1 MVRLTDFWL
10 CGALPGGGDASYNQ
24 KALQYIIEGWWQP
37 GRVGG
42 MGATSLICTH
52 NRYTSVAFSGRRHME
67 GPITSGFSISPPIQ

>member
-1 MVRLTDFWL
+1 MNERPPFLSKRGKVTQIDKI
-10 CGALPGGGDASYNQ
+10 GMGGGMPRIIRKPYN
-24 KALQYIIEGWWQP
+24 IIEGWWQP

-67 GPITSGFSISPPIQ
+67 GP

>member
-10 CGALPGGGDASYNQ
+10 CGALPGGGMPRIIRKPYN
-24 KALQYIIEGWWQP
+24 IIEGWWQP

-67 GPITSGFSISPPIQ
+67 GP